1 MTPPAVEEVRAAL
14 EAATNRAVAS
24 LSRFSRGAQSVNYAG
39 VWGDGARFALKLV
52 PFARAAQYARLVGH
66 FDRLASTSGSLAVKE
81 WTPAPG
87 AAPTRFDVGAF
98 HAVVTVWCEG
108 AVVPFDRLDRL
119 DRFVAGYE
127 AFAAAIQD
135 VRDAVPA
142 FDYAAVLARVRASS
156 LSPLVPAS
164 VTDATFRP
172 LARGRRTIHGDWQP
186 DNVRFRGGEIG
197 GVLDLEEFRFGRPV
211 EDFARYA
218 ACSAGHLRF
227 YSAFARR
234 RVFRSARALAA
245 LVPYTPEEW
254 SAAVWGQY
262 LQVIWKSL
270 FKGRTSVA
278 GRVRLAWRLR
288 FFGKLE
294 DAFRA
299 GASQRKGAGDE

>member
-1 MTPPAVEEVRAAL
+1 VHQFP
-14 EAATNRAVAS
+14 
-24 LSRFSRGAQSVNYAG
+24 
-39 VWGDGARFALKLV
+39 
-52 PFARAAQYARLVGH
+52 
-66 FDRLASTSGSLAVKE
+66 VKSE
-81 WTPAPG
+81 IILQ
-87 AAPTRFDVGAF
+87 V
-98 HAVVTVWCEG
+98 VVTV
-108 AVVPFDRLDRL
+108 VPFPEFTDKSAL
-119 DRFVAGYE
+119 
-127 AFAAAIQD
+127 QD
-135 VRDAVPA
+135 VDHIRIFV
-142 FDYAAVLARVRASS
+142 
-156 LSPLVPAS
+156 
-164 VTDATFRP
+164 
-172 LARGRRTIHGDWQP
+172 QQ
-186 DNVRFRGGEIG
+186 RFQLLQMAQDIRS
-197 GVLDLEEFRFGRPV
+197 GRPV